1 MNGLGR
7 PSVRAVVYTRKSS
20 EEGLDQEFNS
30 LDAQYEACTAY
41 IASQRHEGWKLVK
54 QRFDDGG
61 VSGGTMDRPALK
73 ALLDEVDKGLI
84 DMIVV
89 YKIDRL
95 THRCHILE
103 TGNDS
108 YRFKASSEAA
118 KTKRKE
124 TQTLTAK

>member
-54 QRFDDGG
+54 QRFDDGDMFHAEILRLLFYNDYFIFNFG
-61 VSGGTMDRPALK
+61 IKIQWGTKFIYVCSMLIPTCKL
-73 ALLDEVDKGLI
+73 GLSCKSI
-84 DMIVV
+84 
-89 YKIDRL
+89 
-95 THRCHILE
+95 
-103 TGNDS
+103 S
-108 YRFKASSEAA
+108 
-118 KTKRKE
+118 
-124 TQTLTAK
+124 

>member
-7 PSVRAVVYTRKSS
+7 QSVRAVVYTRKSS

-95 THRCHILE
+95 TRSLSDFARLI
-103 TGNDS
+103 
-108 YRFKASSEAA
+108 
-118 KTKRKE
+118 
-124 TQTLTAK
+124 

>member
-73 ALLDEVDKGLI
+73 ALLAEVDKGLI

-95 THRCHILE
+95 TRSLS
-103 TGNDS
+103 D
-108 YRFKASSEAA
+108 FAA
-118 KTKRKE
+118 
-124 TQTLTAK
+124 L